1 MVNPKDGAQ
10 MARRVFTLGEKPKSP
25 YGILQK
31 EKWELWTVS
40 EKSQFQLGGD
50 KRKSCPIKKKA
61 WRVR

>member
-10 MARRVFTLGEKPKSP
+10 MAQGVFTLGEKPKSP
-25 YGILQK
+25 HGILQK

-40 EKSQFQLGGD
+40 EKSQFRLGGD
-50 KRKSCPIKKKA
+50 KRKSCPIKMKA